1 MTIIIRFINK
11 NDTSESSFETN
22 AASHSEKVFGE
33 VVLLCSPCFV
43 INPTGKLHIHRVV
56 WGLKVEQEPRS
67 FMLQWCRLSLL
78 ILDGVASIG
87 FKCSY

>member
-22 AASHSEKVFGE
+22 AAAHSEKVFGE
-33 VVLLCSPCFV
+33 VVLLCSCCFV
-43 INPTGKLHIHRVV
+43 INPTGRLHIHQVV
-56 WGLKVEQEPRS
+56 LWLKVEQEPRS
-67 FMLQWCRLSLL
+67 FMLQWCRLFLL
-78 ILDGVASIG
+78 ILDGVASSS